1 MKINKKIIL
10 VIIIVILLGSVA
22 GYLSTQNKQ
31 FYNGKRVWISHVSR
45 SYDTSK
51 PETAVNVSDYVFVA
65 KVNKVL
71 RTEYRNP
78 VEVEIGIEQTIIQ
91 KDPYTIYEIEVVE
104 NLKGNLKTDK
114 PIEFVQYGG
123 INEDGKSYSMLADSS
138 FLNVGDYYLLMVG
151 VIPDTLEIE
160 ISDNNRMIC
169 LGNDLAKADNVINTY
184 KELISSEANELNEIK
199 NKNISKF
206 DVNYRKDELE
216 K

>member
-1 MKINKKIIL
+1 MKLDKKIITVL
-10 VIIIVILLGSVA
+10 ILAILFGSVG
-22 GYLSTQNKQ
+22 GYLSIRNKY
-31 FYNGKRVWISHVSR
+31 FYEGKRVWISQASKN
-45 SYDTSK
+45 YDTSN
-51 PETAVNVSDYVFVA
+51 PEIAVNISDYVFVA
-65 KVNKVL
+65 KVNKIL

-78 VEVEIGIEQTIIQ
+78 VEVEIGIGQSVIQ

-104 NLKGNLKTDK
+104 NLKGNLKTNE

-123 INEDGKSYSMLADSS
+123 INEDGKSYSLLADSS

-169 LGNDLAKADNVINTY
+169 LGKDLVKAENMINTY
-184 KELISSEANELNEIK
+184 KGLISNEVNEWNEMK
-199 NKNISKF
+199 NKSISKF
-206 DVNYRKDELE
+206 DMNYKKDELE

>member
-1 MKINKKIIL
+1 M
-10 VIIIVILLGSVA
+10 
-22 GYLSTQNKQ
+22 
-31 FYNGKRVWISHVSR
+31 
-45 SYDTSK
+45 
-51 PETAVNVSDYVFVA
+51 FVA
-65 KVNKVL
+65 KVNKIL

-78 VEVEIGIEQTIIQ
+78 VEVEIGIGQSVIQ

-104 NLKGNLKTDK
+104 NLKGNLKTNE

-123 INEDGKSYSMLADSS
+123 INEDGKSYSLLADSS

-169 LGNDLAKADNVINTY
+169 LGKDLVKAENMINTY
-184 KELISSEANELNEIK
+184 KGLISNEVNEWNEMK
-199 NKNISKF
+199 NKSISKF
-206 DVNYRKDELE
+206 DMNYKKDELE